1 MSYKNKLIE
10 IKNKYLNKNSLTTKF
25 SLLYKEIS
33 RKQGNRLFL
42 EMYKSIKK
50 KFKILKEIL
59 KQKNKYIKNLFYIKY
74 KIKIS

>member
-1 MSYKNKLIE
+1 MWLQ
-10 IKNKYLNKNSLTTKF
+10 L
-25 SLLYKEIS
+25 S
-33 RKQGNRLFL
+33 REQGNRLFL

>member
-1 MSYKNKLIE
+1 MGVTI
-10 IKNKYLNKNSLTTKF
+10 YLMIIYLF
-25 SLLYKEIS
+25 LFVADIIVFFHVYKEIS
-33 RKQGNRLFL
+33 REQGNRLFL